1 MIKTSTI
8 SYKHN
13 KSFYDKQYA
22 KYVNLYNKTQRATE
36 SKGYSMLSK
45 MKSRNQFESAYQ
57 IYQENAMM
65 DGTYSKGIV
74 KEIVRDQT
82 LGLKRHNAA
91 AFVRQIKELGSG
103 KPISVEQV
111 QHMTHSEITEL
122 YDGELLWAYHN
133 ARAGGMTAK
142 GAKLFVSQVWFGSD

>member
-1 MIKTSTI
+1 MIKTSMIT
-8 SYKHN
+8 YKHN
-13 KSFYDKQYA
+13 KAFYDKQYA

-36 SKGYSMLSK
+36 LKGYSMLSK

-65 DGTYSKGIV
+65 EGVYSKGIV
-74 KEIVRDQT
+74 KEMVRDQT

-91 AFVRQIKELGSG
+91 ALVKQIKSLGPG
-103 KPISVEQV
+103 KSISVEQV
-111 QHMTHSEITEL
+111 QHMTHAEITEL

-133 ARAGGMTAK
+133 ARAGGLTAK